1 MVTRTKRAGEHR
13 LIKKYPNRRLYDTQT
28 SSYVTLSD
36 IKGLVMASEVFKVID
51 AKTDED
57 LTRNILLQIILEEEA
72 GGAPVF
78 SSQMLS
84 QIIRFYGNSMQGLM
98 GNYLEKTMQ
107 SFVDI
112 HNKLGDQTKG
122 LGAGSTPEAWSQ
134 MMNLQNPLMQGM
146 MGNYMEQSKDLF
158 VKMQEQLQG
167 SQNLFGN
174 FPFTSQPTKSE
185 KEQLWLEKLALY
197 PQAVLRRSLTLSLS

>member
-1 MVTRTKRAGEHR
+1 MVTRTKRAGEDR

-28 SSYVTLSD
+28 STYVTLSD
-36 IKGLVMASEVFKVID
+36 IKALVMANEVFKVLD

-134 MMNLQNPLMQGM
+134 MLNLQNPLMQGL
-146 MGNYMEQSKDLF
+146 MGNYMAQSKELF
-158 VKMQEQLQG
+158 VKMQEQMQG
-167 SQNLFGN
+167 SHNMFGA
-174 FPFTSQPTKSE
+174 FPFTPHPNKTE
-185 KEQLWLEKLALY
+185 KE
-197 PQAVLRRSLTLSLS
+197 

>member
-1 MVTRTKRAGEHR
+1 MVTRTKRAGEDR

-28 SSYVTLSD
+28 STYVTLSD
-36 IKGLVMASEVFKVID
+36 IKALVMSNEVFKVID

-78 SSQMLS
+78 STQMLS

-122 LGAGSTPEAWSQ
+122 MGAGSTPEAWSQ
-134 MMNLQNPLMQGM
+134 MMNLQNPLMQGL

-174 FPFTSQPTKSE
+174 FPFTPQPNKSE
-185 KEQLWLEKLALY
+185 KE
-197 PQAVLRRSLTLSLS
+197 

>member
-1 MVTRTKRAGEHR
+1 MVTRAKRAGEDR

-28 SSYVTLSD
+28 STYVTLSD
-36 IKGLVMASEVFKVID
+36 IKNLVMGNEVFKVVD
-51 AKTDED
+51 AKTEED

-134 MMNLQNPLMQGM
+134 MMNIQNPLMQGL

-158 VKMQEQLQG
+158 IKMQEQMQG
-167 SQNLFGN
+167 SQNLVGN
-174 FPFTSQPTKSE
+174 FPFTPQPNKTE
-185 KEQLWLEKLALY
+185 KE
-197 PQAVLRRSLTLSLS
+197 

>member
-1 MVTRTKRAGEHR
+1 MVTRTKRAGEDR

-28 SSYVTLSD
+28 STYVTLSD
-36 IKGLVMASEVFKVID
+36 IKNLVMGNEVFKVVD
-51 AKTDED
+51 AKTEED

-134 MMNLQNPLMQGM
+134 MMNVQNPLMQGL

-158 VKMQEQLQG
+158 IKMQEQMQG

-174 FPFTSQPTKSE
+174 FPFTPQPNKTE
-185 KEQLWLEKLALY
+185 KE
-197 PQAVLRRSLTLSLS
+197 

>member
-1 MVTRTKRAGEHR
+1 MVTRAKRAGEDR

-28 SSYVTLSD
+28 STYVTLSD
-36 IKGLVMASEVFKVID
+36 IKNLVMANEVFKVVD
-51 AKTDED
+51 AKTEED

-122 LGAGSTPEAWSQ
+122 LGTGSTPEAWSQ
-134 MMNLQNPLMQGM
+134 MMNLQNPLMQGL

-158 VKMQEQLQG
+158 IKMQEQVQG
-167 SQNLFGN
+167 SQNIFGN
-174 FPFTSQPTKSE
+174 FPFTPQSNKAE
-185 KEQLWLEKLALY
+185 KE
-197 PQAVLRRSLTLSLS
+197 

>member
-1 MVTRTKRAGEHR
+1 MATRTKRAGEER

-28 SSYVTLSD
+28 STYVTLVD
-36 IKGLVMASEVFKVID
+36 IKGLVMASEAFKVVD
-51 AKTDED
+51 AKTEDD
-57 LTRNILLQIILEEEA
+57 LTRNILMQIILEEEA
-72 GGAPVF
+72 CGSPVF

-112 HNKLGDQTKG
+112 HGTLNDQSKNVTG
-122 LGAGSTPEAWSQ
+122 GADAWAQ
-134 MMNLQNPLMQGM
+134 VMNMQNPMMQGL

-158 VKMQEQLQG
+158 MKMQEQMQG
-167 SQNLFGN
+167 SQSLFKG
-174 FPFTSQPTKSE
+174 FPFTPPTPK
-185 KEQLWLEKLALY
+185 KEND
-197 PQAVLRRSLTLSLS
+197 

>member
-1 MVTRTKRAGEHR
+1 MVTRAKRAGEDR

-28 SSYVTLSD
+28 STYVTLSD
-36 IKGLVMASEVFKVID
+36 IKNLVMGNEVFKVVD
-51 AKTDED
+51 AKTEED

-134 MMNLQNPLMQGM
+134 MMNIQNPLMQGL
-146 MGNYMEQSKDLF
+146 MGTYMEQSKDLF
-158 VKMQEQLQG
+158 IKMQEQMQG

-174 FPFTSQPTKSE
+174 FPFTPQPNKTE
-185 KEQLWLEKLALY
+185 KE
-197 PQAVLRRSLTLSLS
+197 

>member
-1 MVTRTKRAGEHR
+1 MVARTKRVGEDR

-28 SSYVTLSD
+28 STYVTLSD
-36 IKGLVMASEVFKVID
+36 IKGLVMANEVFKVID

-72 GGAPVF
+72 GGSPVF

-84 QIIRFYGNSMQGLM
+84 QIICFYGNSMQGLM

-112 HNKLGDQTKG
+112 HHKLGDQSKG

-134 MMNLQNPLMQGM
+134 MLNIQNPLMQGL

-158 VKMQEQLQG
+158 VKMQEQMQG
-167 SQNLFGN
+167 SQNLFGK
-174 FPFTSQPTKSE
+174 FPFTPQPNKTE
-185 KEQLWLEKLALY
+185 KE
-197 PQAVLRRSLTLSLS
+197 

>member
-1 MVTRTKRAGEHR
+1 MATRTKRVGEDR

-28 SSYVTLSD
+28 STYVTLSD
-36 IKGLVMASEVFKVID
+36 IKGLVMGGEAFKVVD
-51 AKTDED
+51 AKTKDD

-72 GGAPVF
+72 CGAPVF
-78 SSQMLS
+78 STQMLS

-112 HNKLGDQTKG
+112 HNKLGDQSKG
-122 LGAGSTPEAWSQ
+122 MGAGSSPEAWAQ
-134 MMNLQNPLMQGM
+134 MLNLQNPMMQGLM
-146 MGNYMEQSKDLF
+146 MNYMDQSKDLF

-167 SQNLFGN
+167 SQSLFTG
-174 FPFTSQPTKSE
+174 FPFNQAAPKPE
-185 KEQLWLEKLALY
+185 KE
-197 PQAVLRRSLTLSLS
+197 

>member
-1 MVTRTKRAGEHR
+1 MVTRAKRVGEDR

-28 SSYVTLSD
+28 STYVTLSD
-36 IKGLVMASEVFKVID
+36 IKNLVMATEVFKVVD
-51 AKTDED
+51 AKTEED

-122 LGAGSTPEAWSQ
+122 LGAGSTPEAWAQ
-134 MMNLQNPLMQGM
+134 MMNLQNPLMQGL

-158 VKMQEQLQG
+158 IKMQEQVQG
-167 SQNLFGN
+167 SQNIFGN
-174 FPFTSQPTKSE
+174 FPFTPQSNKAE
-185 KEQLWLEKLALY
+185 KE
-197 PQAVLRRSLTLSLS
+197 

>member
-1 MVTRTKRAGEHR
+1 MVTRAKRAGEDR

-28 SSYVTLSD
+28 STYVTLSD
-36 IKGLVMASEVFKVID
+36 IKNLVMANEVFKVVD
-51 AKTDED
+51 AKTEDD

-134 MMNLQNPLMQGM
+134 MMNLQNPLMQGL

-158 VKMQEQLQG
+158 IKMQEQVQG
-167 SQNLFGN
+167 SQNIFGN
-174 FPFTSQPTKSE
+174 FPFTPQSNKTE
-185 KEQLWLEKLALY
+185 KE
-197 PQAVLRRSLTLSLS
+197 

>member
-1 MVTRTKRAGEHR
+1 MATRTKRAGEER

-28 SSYVTLSD
+28 STYVTLVD
-36 IKGLVMASEVFKVID
+36 IKGLVMANEAFKVVD
-51 AKTDED
+51 AKTEDD
-57 LTRNILLQIILEEEA
+57 LTRNILMQIILEEEA
-72 GGAPVF
+72 CGSPVF

-112 HNKLGDQTKG
+112 HGTLSDQSKG
-122 LGAGSTPEAWSQ
+122 VTGGTDACAQ
-134 MMNLQNPLMQGM
+134 AMNMQNPMMQGL

-158 VKMQEQLQG
+158 MKMQEQMQN
-167 SQNLFGN
+167 SQSMFKG
-174 FPFTSQPTKSE
+174 FPFTPPVPK
-185 KEQLWLEKLALY
+185 KEND
-197 PQAVLRRSLTLSLS
+197 

>member
-1 MVTRTKRAGEHR
+1 MVARTKRVGEDR

-28 SSYVTLSD
+28 STYVTLSD
-36 IKGLVMASEVFKVID
+36 IKGLVMANEVFKVID

-72 GGAPVF
+72 GGSPVF

-112 HNKLGDQTKG
+112 HHKLGDQSKG

-134 MMNLQNPLMQGM
+134 MLNIQNPLMQGL

-158 VKMQEQLQG
+158 VKMQEQMQG
-167 SQNLFGN
+167 SQNLFGK
-174 FPFTSQPTKSE
+174 FPGTPQPNKTE
-185 KEQLWLEKLALY
+185 KE
-197 PQAVLRRSLTLSLS
+197 

>member
-1 MVTRTKRAGEHR
+1 MVTRAKRAGEDR

-28 SSYVTLSD
+28 STYVTLSD
-36 IKGLVMASEVFKVID
+36 IKNLVMATEVFKVVD
-51 AKTDED
+51 AKTEED

-122 LGAGSTPEAWSQ
+122 LGAGSTPEAWAQ
-134 MMNLQNPLMQGM
+134 MMNLQNPLMQGL

-158 VKMQEQLQG
+158 IKMQEQVQG
-167 SQNLFGN
+167 SQNIFGN
-174 FPFTSQPTKSE
+174 FPFTPQSNKAE
-185 KEQLWLEKLALY
+185 KE
-197 PQAVLRRSLTLSLS
+197 

>member
-1 MVTRTKRAGEHR
+1 MVTRAKRAGEDR

-28 SSYVTLSD
+28 STYVTLSD
-36 IKGLVMASEVFKVID
+36 IKNLVMGNEVFKVVD
-51 AKTDED
+51 AKTEED

-134 MMNLQNPLMQGM
+134 MMNIQNPLIQGL

-158 VKMQEQLQG
+158 IKMQEQMQG
-167 SQNLFGN
+167 SQNIFGN
-174 FPFTSQPTKSE
+174 FPFTPQPNKTE
-185 KEQLWLEKLALY
+185 KE
-197 PQAVLRRSLTLSLS
+197 

>member
-1 MVTRTKRAGEHR
+1 MVARTKRVGEDR

-28 SSYVTLSD
+28 STYVTLSD
-36 IKGLVMASEVFKVID
+36 IKGLVMANEVFKVID

-72 GGAPVF
+72 GGSPVF

-112 HNKLGDQTKG
+112 HHKLGDQSKG

-134 MMNLQNPLMQGM
+134 MLNIQNPLMQGL

-167 SQNLFGN
+167 SQNLFGK
-174 FPFTSQPTKSE
+174 FPFTPQPNKTE
-185 KEQLWLEKLALY
+185 KE
-197 PQAVLRRSLTLSLS
+197 

>member
-1 MVTRTKRAGEHR
+1 MVTRAKRAGEER

-28 SSYVTLSD
+28 SAYVTLSD
-36 IKGLVMASEVFKVID
+36 IKSLVMANEVFKVVD
-51 AKTDED
+51 AKTEED

-134 MMNLQNPLMQGM
+134 MMNLQNPLMQGL

-158 VKMQEQLQG
+158 IKMQEQMQG
-167 SQNLFGN
+167 SQNQCGN
-174 FPFTSQPTKSE
+174 LPFSPQPNKTA
-185 KEQLWLEKLALY
+185 KE
-197 PQAVLRRSLTLSLS
+197 

>member
-1 MVTRTKRAGEHR
+1 MVTRAKRAGEDR

-28 SSYVTLSD
+28 STYVTLSD
-36 IKGLVMASEVFKVID
+36 IKNLVMGNEVFKVVD
-51 AKTDED
+51 AKTEED

-78 SSQMLS
+78 STQMLS

-134 MMNLQNPLMQGM
+134 MMNLQNPLMQGL

-158 VKMQEQLQG
+158 IKMQEQVQG
-167 SQNLFGN
+167 SQNIFGN
-174 FPFTSQPTKSE
+174 FPFSPQPNKTE
-185 KEQLWLEKLALY
+185 KE
-197 PQAVLRRSLTLSLS
+197 

>member
-1 MVTRTKRAGEHR
+1 MVTRAKRAGEDR

-28 SSYVTLSD
+28 STYVTLSD
-36 IKGLVMASEVFKVID
+36 IKSLVMGNEVFKVVD
-51 AKTDED
+51 AKTEED

-78 SSQMLS
+78 STQMLS

-112 HNKLGDQTKG
+112 HNKLGDQTRG

-134 MMNLQNPLMQGM
+134 MMNLQNPLMHGL

-158 VKMQEQLQG
+158 IKMQEQVQS
-167 SQNLFGN
+167 SQNIFGN
-174 FPFTSQPTKSE
+174 FPFSPQPNKAE
-185 KEQLWLEKLALY
+185 KE
-197 PQAVLRRSLTLSLS
+197 

>member
-1 MVTRTKRAGEHR
+1 M
-13 LIKKYPNRRLYDTQT
+13 
-28 SSYVTLSD
+28 
-36 IKGLVMASEVFKVID
+36 
-51 AKTDED
+51 
-57 LTRNILLQIILEEEA
+57 LQIILEEEA

-134 MMNLQNPLMQGM
+134 MLNIQNPLMQNL
-146 MGNYMEQSKDLF
+146 MGSYMEQSKDLF
-158 VKMQEQLQG
+158 IKMRNELHSKQRHYDSYQ
-167 SQNLFGN
+167 S
-174 FPFTSQPTKSE
+174 P
-185 KEQLWLEKLALY
+185 
-197 PQAVLRRSLTLSLS
+197 

>member
-1 MVTRTKRAGEHR
+1 MVTRAKRAGEDR

-28 SSYVTLSD
+28 STYVTLSD
-36 IKGLVMASEVFKVID
+36 IKNLVMGNEVFKVVD
-51 AKTDED
+51 AKTEED

-84 QIIRFYGNSMQGLM
+84 QIIRFYGDSMQGLM

-134 MMNLQNPLMQGM
+134 MMNIQNPLMQGL

-158 VKMQEQLQG
+158 IKMQEQMQG

-174 FPFTSQPTKSE
+174 FPFTPQPNKTE
-185 KEQLWLEKLALY
+185 KE
-197 PQAVLRRSLTLSLS
+197 

>member
-1 MVTRTKRAGEHR
+1 MVTRAKRAGEDR

-28 SSYVTLSD
+28 STYVTLSD
-36 IKGLVMASEVFKVID
+36 IKNLVMANEVFKVVD
-51 AKTDED
+51 AKSEED

-134 MMNLQNPLMQGM
+134 MMNLQNPLMQGL

-158 VKMQEQLQG
+158 IKMQEQVQG
-167 SQNLFGN
+167 SQNIFGN
-174 FPFTSQPTKSE
+174 FPFTPQSNKPE
-185 KEQLWLEKLALY
+185 KE
-197 PQAVLRRSLTLSLS
+197 

>member
-1 MVTRTKRAGEHR
+1 MVTRTKRAGEDR

-28 SSYVTLSD
+28 STYVTLSD
-36 IKGLVMASEVFKVID
+36 IKSLVMASEVFKVID
-51 AKTDED
+51 AKTDEE

-122 LGAGSTPEAWSQ
+122 MGAGSTPEAWSQ
-134 MMNLQNPLMQGM
+134 MMNLQNPLMQGL

-174 FPFTSQPTKSE
+174 FPFTPQPTKSE
-185 KEQLWLEKLALY
+185 KE
-197 PQAVLRRSLTLSLS
+197 

>member
-1 MVTRTKRAGEHR
+1 MVTRAKRAGEDR

-28 SSYVTLSD
+28 STYVTLSD
-36 IKGLVMASEVFKVID
+36 IKNLVMDSEVFKVVD
-51 AKTDED
+51 AKTEED

-72 GGAPVF
+72 CGAPVF
-78 SSQMLS
+78 STQMLS

-134 MMNLQNPLMQGM
+134 MMNLQNPLMQGL
-146 MGNYMEQSKDLF
+146 MGSYMEQSKDLF
-158 VKMQEQLQG
+158 IKMQEQVQG
-167 SQNLFGN
+167 SQNIFGN
-174 FPFTSQPTKSE
+174 FPFPSQSNKAE
-185 KEQLWLEKLALY
+185 KE
-197 PQAVLRRSLTLSLS
+197 

>member
-1 MVTRTKRAGEHR
+1 MVTRAKRAGEDR

-28 SSYVTLSD
+28 STYVTLSD
-36 IKGLVMASEVFKVID
+36 IKNLVMGNEVFKVVD
-51 AKTDED
+51 AKTEED

-122 LGAGSTPEAWSQ
+122 LGTGSTPEAWSQ
-134 MMNLQNPLMQGM
+134 MMNLQNPLMQGL

-158 VKMQEQLQG
+158 IKMQEQMQG

-174 FPFTSQPTKSE
+174 FPFTPQPNKTE
-185 KEQLWLEKLALY
+185 KE
-197 PQAVLRRSLTLSLS
+197 

>member
-1 MVTRTKRAGEHR
+1 MVTRTKRAGEDR

-28 SSYVTLSD
+28 STYVTLSD
-36 IKGLVMASEVFKVID
+36 IKNLVMANEVFKVVD

-84 QIIRFYGNSMQGLM
+84 HIIRFYGNSMQGLM

-134 MMNLQNPLMQGM
+134 MMNLQNPIMQGL

-158 VKMQEQLQG
+158 IKMQEQLQG
-167 SQNLFGN
+167 SQNIFGN
-174 FPFTSQPTKSE
+174 FPFTPQPTKTE
-185 KEQLWLEKLALY
+185 KE
-197 PQAVLRRSLTLSLS
+197 

>member
-1 MVTRTKRAGEHR
+1 MATRAKRVGEDR

-28 SSYVTLSD
+28 STYVTLSD
-36 IKGLVMASEVFKVID
+36 IKNLVMSGEVFSVID
-51 AKTDED
+51 AKTEDD

-78 SSQMLS
+78 STQMLS

-98 GNYLEKTMQ
+98 GTYLEKTMQ

-112 HNKLGDQTKG
+112 HNKLGDQSNG
-122 LGAGSTPEAWSQ
+122 MGAGSSPEAWAK
-134 MMNLQNPLMQGM
+134 MMNLQNPLMQGL
-146 MGNYMEQSKDLF
+146 MGNYMDQSKDLF

-167 SQNLFGN
+167 SQSLFGG
-174 FPFTSQPTKSE
+174 FPFVPHPNKTE
-185 KEQLWLEKLALY
+185 KE
-197 PQAVLRRSLTLSLS
+197 